1 LECQHFI
8 QMQHLII
15 LDYGTD
21 AERKRIDYTI
31 EKWGAKADVSVI
43 KPKGVVVLFEGAGL
57 PEFVE
62 DVYSRMES
70 GASPPKIY
78 SLEESSPAIAK
89 KVKRLDF
96 STGRSADTVENFVNY
111 LLAKQSAAFEYADGK
126 RKVYAAR
133 TRKGAV
139 RIVVTIETHKA
150 VRCLIAVEGY
160 GDAVDYVAGRIEEEM
175 KVFLGGV

>member
-1 LECQHFI
+1 
-8 QMQHLII
+8 MQHLLI
-15 LDYGTD
+15 LDYRTD

-31 EKWGAKADVSVI
+31 EKWSAKKDVAVT
-43 KPKGVVVLFEGAGL
+43 KPKGVVVLFEGKDL

-78 SLEESSPAIAK
+78 AVKESAPAIDK
-89 KVKRLDF
+89 KARRL
-96 STGRSADTVENFVNY
+96 SYATERSAEIVENFVNY
-111 LLAKQSAAFEYADGK
+111 LLAKQGAAFEYTGGG

-133 TRKGAV
+133 TRKGVV
-139 RIVVTIETHKA
+139 RIAVAIEAGKEE

-160 GDAVDYVAGRIEEEM
+160 GEAADFVATRIDEEM
-175 KVFLGGV
+175 NVFLGGA

>member
-1 LECQHFI
+1 LEFQHFVK
-8 QMQHLII
+8 MQHLLI

-31 EKWGAKADVSVI
+31 EKWGAKANVSVT
-43 KPKGVVVLFEGAGL
+43 KPKGVVVLFEGAEL
-57 PEFVE
+57 DEFME

-78 SLEESSPAIAK
+78 SLEENSPAIAK

-96 STGRSADTVENFVNY
+96 STARTADTVENFVNY
-111 LLAKQSAAFEYADGK
+111 LLAKQSAAFEYADGQ

-133 TRKGAV
+133 TRKGHV
-139 RIVVTIETHKA
+139 QIVVTIETHKN
-150 VRCLIAVEGY
+150 VRCLISVEGY
-160 GDAVDYVAGRIEEEM
+160 GDAVDFVAGRIEEEM
-175 KVFLGGV
+175 NVFLGGI